1 MKWQVL
7 VSFAYL
13 SDDERVLY
21 SDASFET
28 VITCWDTQETQYSS
42 SSMGTIDISLPFAHP
57 TAAIFVVAQ
66 SQHNLIASTT
76 QGAYSATTQH
86 RLGITN
92 WYRAVVPPPVQNPLF
107 AISDAESAFESNAE
121 SDAESDF
128 DRIFK
133 IFRKSLNQLNQ
144 RTYNFVKRLCGTRSG
159 TGR

>member
-1 MKWQVL
+1 MMWLSAPEVTQALVQRDGQSVDVAASQSTGLTSGRLALFSSSTTSVSTLNFSDMKWQVL

-76 QGAYSATTQH
+76 QGAYS
-86 RLGITN
+86 
-92 WYRAVVPPPVQNPLF
+92 Y
-107 AISDAESAFESNAE
+107 S
-121 SDAESDF
+121 
-128 DRIFK
+128 
-133 IFRKSLNQLNQ
+133 
-144 RTYNFVKRLCGTRSG
+144 
-159 TGR
+159 